1 MTKTKPDRRNP
12 FMKNTF
18 RKCVSLLGVL
28 SLAAPSAFSTD
39 YYLNG
44 DIRQLHADIAWED
57 TSGYWYLSNGTS
69 DPYDG
74 VPEISSSD
82 NLIFDYIGEAYGGG
96 GNGGNI
102 ILSSDLN
109 VNSLRNNIAVG
120 ISAQTEVNVNISGD
134 LSMIRYVNAFS
145 GAINLTAA
153 NVHVSQGAFFG
164 GLGTSGLG
172 ISISAI
178 KSLNVTGVF
187 STSSSA
193 GQQPAVF
200 YANGVE
206 NHGIDN
212 ADANINILTGTL
224 EGTSGALFYG
234 ASDTQ
239 STRTIAQDGF
249 LSVNRV
255 TGTASIGIAGN
266 SSSTGVLTAVFKTT
280 VDSISTGGFY
290 ETGAGK
296 SKIALVS
303 KGVFSQSFEGATMQF
318 TGGVRMIGGGLFLNY
333 ADDSGVS
340 HGRLSF
346 EKDNSFAIA
355 SFGNSNE
362 SVGGT
367 FVFDDIDVSSGG
379 ELVVRF
385 SDRATFDSISLS
397 SGGIGG
403 TGTLVIDFGTANAE
417 DLAKLISGS
426 AEEGIRIVSWE
437 AGNACSA
444 NVAAAV
450 SLFEYEGAEYVFR
463 SASAD
468 DGLYVAYVAVP
479 EPAFAAAI
487 LGALSAAFAMRGRR
501 R

>member
-1 MTKTKPDRRNP
+1 
-12 FMKNTF
+12 MKNTF
-18 RKCVSLLGVL
+18 LKCAPLLGVL

-44 DIRQLHADIAWED
+44 DIRQLHSDVAWEG
-57 TSGYWYLSNGTS
+57 TSGYWYLSSSTS

-82 NLIFDYIGEAYGGG
+82 NLIFDYIGEEYGGG
-96 GNGGNI
+96 GDGGNI

-109 VNSLRNNIAVG
+109 VNNLTNNIAVG
-120 ISAQTEVNVNISGD
+120 ISASTEININISGTLD
-134 LSMIRYVNAFS
+134 MDRYVNAFS

-153 NVHVSQGAFFG
+153 NVSVQQGAFLG
-164 GLGTSGLG
+164 GLGTAGLG

-178 KSLNVTGVF
+178 KSLNVTGVL
-187 STSSSA
+187 STSMSP
-193 GQQPAVF
+193 GQSPVVF

-212 ADANINILTGTL
+212 ADANINVLSGTL
-224 EGTSGALFYG
+224 EGESGALFYG
-234 ASDTQ
+234 SQRTESAH
-239 STRTIAQDGF
+239 TIAQDGF

-255 TGTASIGIAGN
+255 TGTASIGVAGN
-266 SSSTGVLTAVFKTT
+266 SNSTGNLTVVFKSTA
-280 VDSISTGGFY
+280 DSYSTGGFL
-290 ETGAGK
+290 EIGAGQ

-303 KGVFSQSFEGATMQF
+303 KGVFSQSFEGSTMQF
-318 TGGVRMIGGGLFLNY
+318 TGGVRMISGGLFLNY

-346 EKDNSFAIA
+346 EKDGSSAIA
-355 SFGNSNE
+355 SFGNSNQ

-367 FVFDDIDVSSGG
+367 FVFDDIDVSGGG

-385 SDRATFDSISLS
+385 SDRSTFDSISLS
-397 SGGIGG
+397 SGGISG
-403 TGTLVIDFGTANAE
+403 TGTLVIDFATTNVE
-417 DLAKLISGS
+417 DLAKLISDS

-437 AGNACSA
+437 AGNSSSA
-444 NVAAAV
+444 NIAAAV
-450 SLFEYEGAEYVFR
+450 SVFEYEGAEYVFR

-479 EPAFAAAI
+479 EPALAAAI
-487 LGALSAAFAMRGRR
+487 LGVLAVAMAARR
-501 R
+501 RRR